1 MSMCSHTWACVDAFD
16 ALHAPVAEAGLA
28 YASKAHVVGSLVVL
42 QLLLRLRKRDVV
54 VTEIDKRGATAVRQA
69 VVR

>member
-1 MSMCSHTWACVDAFD
+1 MDAFD
-16 ALHAPVAEAGLA
+16 ALHAPVAEARFA
-28 YASKAHVVGSLVVL
+28 DAPEAHVVGGLVVL

-54 VTEIDKRGATAVRQA
+54 VAEIDKCGAAAVRQA